1 MAVEPAEGVST
12 ADLSAWLAKEA
23 LPGLFATDGV
33 DSAASFTA
41 KPMPKPT
48 DARTSPMSLGT
59 DGGSPDRLLQLCFLE
74 KEPTAVW
81 DAFRAYGQA
90 VDAGGV
96 GRLTFAAPFLPTEV
110 GTDKYT
116 DELW

>member
-1 MAVEPAEGVST
+1 
-12 ADLSAWLAKEA
+12 SAWLAKEA
-23 LPGLFATDGV
+23 LPGLLAVEGV
-33 DSAASFTA
+33 DNAASFTA
-41 KPMPKPT
+41 KPMPKP
-48 DARTSPMSLGT
+48 DAGRSSPMSLGT
-59 DGGSPDRLLQLCFLE
+59 DGGRPDRLLQLCFLE
-74 KEPTAVW
+74 KEPTEVW

-116 DELW
+116 DEL